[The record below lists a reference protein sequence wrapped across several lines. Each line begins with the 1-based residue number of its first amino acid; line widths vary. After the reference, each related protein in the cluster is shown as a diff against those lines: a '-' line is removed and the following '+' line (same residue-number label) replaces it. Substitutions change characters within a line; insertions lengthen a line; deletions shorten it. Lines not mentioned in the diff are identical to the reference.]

1 VGGGVARMSQER
13 RKVSTVSVFASVA
26 IVALTLFSLA
36 LPELNKGIIRA
47 EMDVVTRVLEHF
59 TQPELFALSELNLS
73 GRWFYVAKTYDEGVL
88 EELFRPDAPLDGW
101 DTVEVPFMFAA
112 TSRNS
117 TVWLRRDFE
126 VPSELRGYRVR
137 LVFLGAFYKASV
149 WLNGVYLGE
158 HEGYFAPFYFDVS
171 GLLNYG
177 GSNALVVCLTTPV
190 EYDLDNKQGV
200 VGVFNDWDVKPY
212 PRWALGKLPPRYEWV
227 VPLGLWRPV
236 VLAASGPVAV
246 SAVLVDSG
254 YDGSS
259 GSAGLRLRFYVSNEG
274 PASEC
279 EVAYAVKPY
288 NFEGEATAG
297 SFKFTIGQGERKW
310 VETTVTVPNARLWW
324 TWDQGKPHLYRLEY
338 EVAAGGRLQGRGL
351 TVFGIRSLEGSVVAP
366 GEARFMLNGRRVFLR
381 GFNYISDFYLVRATP
396 SLIERDM
403 RMMLEANANFVRV
416 HAHVEPPDFYR
427 LADELGLVVQA
438 DGPLIWAYAARLS
451 STDYGRFLEKV
462 QGQYAE
468 MVLLLYNHPSVA
480 IWAVHNEPP
489 WTSEWMGDLYRMGV
503 NRDLDYTLAALVASL
518 DSQERPVIKGS
529 GYEDQHVY
537 HGWFSGAWV
546 DFLKD
551 ASTFPTEFGAQSLPS
566 LESPFWNFV
575 GFPKW
580 PVKQGDDWY
589 FEAAYRGF
597 YWASGYVRIPYGLPE
612 EYPSLKDY
620 VEASQRYQAV
630 LLKTA
635 IARYRAL
642 KFNATAG
649 LAVFIFKDCFPA
661 ISFSVVDYFG
671 VPKLAYRAVAE
682 AFKPVKV
689 ALLWGGD
696 FSVDGYR
703 VVYEPNSTFEAEIW
717 LVNDAANVSGTAVM
731 RWQLVDMN
739 ATRVLASGSLEMRLP
754 GSDEP
759 AKLAHKLQMKVPAYT
774 DGTHS
779 LVLQASLYVGE
790 KSIDSDSF
798 EFFVKPASKVVVVL
812 RGAEGELSFYVKTD
826 RASFYIRSNAST
838 LSFVLPAGYRA
849 TVYGPILDARNP
861 YVPVA
866 IELGVLQ
873 PGIETFSLRMLKGAL
888 YILRT
893 PMPKAGAPGLP
904 SLEVSIEPL
913 EGLEGP
919 YVLKYSWSDAELM
932 LALNLKGNTFV
943 VPAGVPI
950 LLRCSI
956 DGTAKMERV
965 LNASPGQV
973 YEDFELAAQ
982 AAASS
987 LEAGTR
993 ALAQARARLV
1003 WVERRG
1009 FYAGLT
1015 RQFVEEASK
1024 LLSNAAEAEPSK
1036 PELAVVL
1043 SQEAVTILQ
1052 SAMNR
1057 LNELYATAP
1066 ASLPALFLLLL
1077 LSSLGLTALVVEDD
1091 SKRPA
1096 IGTVLLVAL
1105 GILVYFTYPGIS
1117 EVGAMELFFGI
1128 YVSFFVL
1135 VALLLLP
1142 YLLEGVRSEKGLPV
1156 FAAAASALSIAAR
1169 NLRRRGFR
1177 TGLAL
1182 LSIAVMATAVTNLS
1196 SVSYMVSSRELV
1208 TSAKSP
1214 LSVDNAL
1221 LAFSQRGLTLTDV
1234 LFASSQPE
1242 VEEFGLRVESQPR
1255 AEPYAYIAGRAVR
1268 AFLAVGGYS
1277 PVDLS
1282 SVVKPDGA
1290 LGALAIRS
1298 DAVIVSSAWKD
1309 AGISLGDTI
1318 DVSGVKLEVVG
1329 FFDSAALG
1337 RLKDIGGYDFL
1348 PQAVYPDGSAG
1359 PAHPDEIL
1367 LLPVTT
1373 ALKLGGRVTRVYAKT
1388 GSPTDLQSLARRLV
1402 LQAGYVVAARPAG
1415 DFLRIYYVGSRVEFR
1430 GGEALLPIAL
1440 VFFNV
1445 ASVVLASVYERR
1457 KEIFT
1462 MASIGMNP
1470 THILLVF
1477 LSEAVLLGFVGG
1489 SLGYLV
1495 GVAGFRVLQ
1504 AAGASIPVDVKTGL
1518 SDLATVVLLSVLSSV
1533 AAALVPAMRAS
1544 AYATPS
1550 LSRKWRLEAE
1560 IVGGEWRVEIP
1571 ARVSA
1576 DRVSQFA
1583 EYLVERLKEEEHGI
1597 ERAVTDVTLAKVS
1610 DEGVPVYEV
1619 RFTYSKGGGRPF
1631 NAQTRLL
1638 IKPAG
1643 QEFCG
1648 ITLFVKPLSVYTK
1661 FSQSYVQEV
1670 TAYVRNL
1677 VLEWASMRVR
1687 LMAPV
1692 KADVSNVVE
1701 LVRHYHP
1708 QLVVLVSRKGDGTLA
1723 REVRGR
1729 LRSLGLRPPAIEVLT
1744 LKSASLDGL
1753 VNEVRV
1759 AMAKADVVA
1768 VDSDDGLL
1776 SAALVLA
1783 AALEGRRVSVLRE
1796 GRVEEVGVDKLLK
1809 PAA

>member
-1 VGGGVARMSQER
+1 MSQER
-13 RKVSTVSVFASVA
+13 RSVSRASALASAA
-26 IVALTLFSLA
+26 IVALTLFLLA
-36 LPELNKGIIRA
+36 LPELNKGIVRA
-47 EMDVVTRVLEHF
+47 EADVVTRVLEHF

-73 GRWFYVAKTYDEGVL
+73 GRWFYLVKTYDEGVL

-101 DTVEVPFMFAA
+101 STVEVPFMFAA

-117 TVWLRRDFE
+117 TIWLRRDFE
-126 VPSELRGYRVR
+126 VPSELRGHRLS

-177 GSNALVVCLTTPV
+177 GSNVLVVCLSTPV
-190 EYDLDNKQGV
+190 EHDLVNKQGV

-227 VPLGLWRPV
+227 VPIGLWKPV

-246 SAVLVDSG
+246 SAVLVDSS
-254 YDGSS
+254 YDASS
-259 GSAGLRLRFYVSNEG
+259 SSASLRIRFYVSNKG
-274 PASEC
+274 SATEC
-279 EVAYAVKPY
+279 EVRYEVKPY
-288 NFEGEATAG
+288 NFEGRVTVG
-297 SFKFTIGQGERKW
+297 SFKFSIGQGERKW
-310 VETTVTVPNARLWW
+310 VETTVTVPEARLWW
-324 TWDQGKPHLYRLEY
+324 TWDQGQPHLYRLEY
-338 EVAAGGRLQGRGL
+338 EIATSGGLQGRGS

-366 GEARFMLNGRRVFLR
+366 GEARFVLNGRRVFLR
-381 GFNYISDFYLVRATP
+381 GFNYISDFYLVRATRP
-396 SLIERDM
+396 LLERDL

-427 LADELGLVVQA
+427 LADELGLAVQA

-451 STDYGRFLEKV
+451 SADCGRFLESV
-462 QGQYAE
+462 QKQYAE
-468 MVLLLYNHPSVA
+468 LVFLLYNHPSV
-480 IWAVHNEPP
+480 IVWAVHNEPP
-489 WTSEWMGDLYRMGV
+489 WASEWMGDLYRMGV
-503 NRDLDYTLAALVASL
+503 NRDLDYTLAALIASL
-518 DSQERPVIKGS
+518 DSQGRPVIRGS

-537 HGWFSGAWV
+537 YGWFSGLWT
-546 DFLKD
+546 DFLGD
-551 ASTFPTEFGAQSLPS
+551 RSTYPTEFGAQSLPS
-566 LESPFWNFV
+566 LESPFWNLV
-575 GFPKW
+575 GVPQW
-580 PVKQGDDWY
+580 PVRQDDEWY
-589 FEAAYRGF
+589 FEFAYRGF
-597 YWASGYVRIPYGLPE
+597 YWASGYVRIPYGLPD

-620 VEASQRYQAV
+620 VEASQLYQAV

-642 KFNATAG
+642 KFNVTAG
-649 LAVFIFKDCFPA
+649 FAVFLFKDCFPA

-671 VPKLAYRAVAE
+671 VPKLAYRAVAD
-682 AFKPVKV
+682 ALKPVKV
-689 ALLWGGD
+689 VLLWGGD
-696 FSVDGYR
+696 FSVEGYR
-703 VVYEPNSTFEAEIW
+703 VAYEPNSTFEAELW
-717 LVNDAANVSGTAVM
+717 LVNDAANVSGTAVL
-731 RWQLVDMN
+731 RWQLVDLN
-739 ATRVLASGSLEMRLP
+739 STEVLDSGALELQLP
-754 GSDEP
+754 SSDQP
-759 AKLAHKLQMKVPAYT
+759 AKLARRLRLKVPAYT
-774 DGTHS
+774 DGTH
-779 LVLQASLYVGE
+779 LLALRASLIVGGNV
-790 KSIDSDSF
+790 IDRESF
-798 EFFVKPASKVVVVL
+798 EFIVKPASRVVVALQGV
-812 RGAEGELSFYVKTD
+812 EGQLSFYVKSD
-826 RASFYIRSNAST
+826 RASFFVRSNQST
-838 LSFVLPAGYRA
+838 LSFVLPAGSRA
-849 TVYGPILDARNP
+849 TVYGPILDVKNL

-866 IELGVLQ
+866 IDLGVLQ
-873 PGIETFSLRMLKGAL
+873 PGVKALSLKMQKGAL

-893 PMPKAGAPGLP
+893 PMPEAGAPTLP
-904 SLEVSIEPL
+904 RLEVSIEPL
-913 EGLEGP
+913 EELEGP
-919 YVLKYSWSDAELM
+919 YVLKYSWSNAEL
-932 LALNLKGNTFV
+932 LLTLGLKGNTFV
-943 VPAGVPI
+943 VPAGVTV
-950 LLRCSI
+950 LLKCSI
-956 DGTAKMERV
+956 DGTVKLERI

-973 YEDFELAAQ
+973 FEDYELAAK
-982 AAASS
+982 AAAGS
-987 LEAGTR
+987 LEAGMK
-993 ALAQARARLV
+993 ALSQARARLA
-1003 WVERRG
+1003 WVEKRG

-1015 RQFVEEASK
+1015 RQFIEEASN
-1024 LLSNAAEAEPSK
+1024 LLGRATAIAHSQPEHAAA
-1036 PELAVVL
+1036 L
-1043 SQEAVTILQ
+1043 SQEAVSMLRNAI
-1052 SAMNR
+1052 AR
-1057 LNELYATAP
+1057 LNELYSTAP

-1077 LSSLGLTALVVEDD
+1077 LSSLGLTSLVVEDD

-1096 IGTVLLVAL
+1096 VGTALLLAL
-1105 GILVYFTYPGIS
+1105 GVLVYLTYPGIS
-1117 EVGAMELFFGI
+1117 EVGAMELFFSI
-1128 YVSFFVL
+1128 YVSFFAL

-1177 TGLAL
+1177 TSLAL
-1182 LSIAVMATAVTNLS
+1182 LSVAVMAAAVANLFS
-1196 SVSYMVSSRELV
+1196 LSYVVSSRELV
-1208 TSAKSP
+1208 TSVKNP
-1214 LSVDNAL
+1214 LGVDNAL
-1221 LAFSQRGLTLTDV
+1221 VAFSQKELTLTDV

-1242 VEEFGLRVESQPR
+1242 VEEFGLRVENQLR
-1255 AEPYAYIAGRAVR
+1255 VEPYAYVAGRAVR
-1268 AFLAVGGYS
+1268 AFLAIGGYS
-1277 PVDLS
+1277 PVNLS
-1282 SVVKPDGA
+1282 SVVEPEGA
-1290 LGALAIRS
+1290 LELLTSRS
-1298 DAVIVSSAWKD
+1298 DAVIVSSAWKS
-1309 AGISLGDTI
+1309 AGISLGSTI
-1318 DVSGVKLEVVG
+1318 KVADVKLEVVG
-1329 FFDSAALG
+1329 FFDPAALG

-1348 PQAVYPDGSAG
+1348 PQAVYPDGSTG

-1367 LLPVTT
+1367 LLPAST
-1373 ALKLGGRVTRVYAKT
+1373 ALRLGGRVTRMYAKA

-1415 DFLRIYYVGSRVEFR
+1415 DFLRVYYVGSRVDFR

-1489 SLGYLV
+1489 SLGYLA

-1504 AAGASIPVDVKTGL
+1504 AAGARIPVDVKTRL

-1560 IVGGEWRVEIP
+1560 VVGGEWKVEIP

-1576 DRVSQFA
+1576 DRMPQFA
-1583 EYLVERLKEEEHGI
+1583 EYLAERLREEEYGI
-1597 ERAVTDVTLAKVS
+1597 ERAVTDVALTNFVE
-1610 DEGVPVYEV
+1610 EGAPVYEV
-1619 RFTYSKGGGRPF
+1619 SFTYRKGGSRPF
-1631 NAQTRLL
+1631 NARTRLL
-1638 IKPAG
+1638 IKPVG

-1648 ITLFVKPLSVYTK
+1648 VTLFVKPLSVYTR

-1670 TAYVRNL
+1670 TAFVRNI

-1692 KADVSNVVE
+1692 KADISNVVE

-1708 QLVVLVSRKGDGTLA
+1708 QLVVLVSRKGDGALA
-1723 REVRGR
+1723 REFRSK

-1744 LKSASLDGL
+1744 LKSASLDEL
-1753 VNEVRV
+1753 VSEVR
-1759 AMAKADVVA
+1759 AMMAKADVVA

-1796 GRVEEVGVDKLLK
+1796 GRVEEIGVDKLLK
-1809 PAA
+1809 SAA